1 MTSGSQHFML
11 DLLALICL
19 YFLFGYCQF
28 QLLRTIY
35 VCEISLASIP
45 LSAKPLEDV
54 GLSLVRFHIGCQ
66 QNSIRKEVELFLL
79 VYLNF

>member
-45 LSAKPLEDV
+45 LSAKLLEDV

-66 QNSIRKEVELFLL
+66 QNSLRKEAELFFL

>member
-1 MTSGSQHFML
+1 MTSRSQHFML

-28 QLLRTIY
+28 QLLGTIY

-45 LSAKPLEDV
+45 LSANLFEDV
-54 GLSLVRFHIGCQ
+54 GLSLVRFYVGCQ
-66 QNSIRKEVELFLL
+66 QNIRKEVELFFL

>member
-1 MTSGSQHFML
+1 MTSRSQHFML

-28 QLLRTIY
+28 QLLGTIY

-45 LSAKPLEDV
+45 LSAKLFEDV
-54 GLSLVRFHIGCQ
+54 GLSLVRFYVGCQ
-66 QNSIRKEVELFLL
+66 QNIRKVELFFL